1 VSRQTLSHQLWAE
14 FVGTAILVVFGDG
27 VVANVLYAT
36 RLGPGGYNWDT
47 IALGWAFAV
56 VMAIYVAGGI
66 TGAHINP
73 AVTLAAITRRTI
85 SVGTGLLYIVVQIV
99 GAFVGAFIVWLVYQG
114 SFATDGFR
122 NVFYTAPSAGYE
134 NMVFT
139 QYFTEIVCTFFLLVF
154 IYAIVDNL
162 RNVGPGANL
171 WPFMIGMA
179 VLAIGLSLGGP
190 TGYAINPA
198 RDLGPRLFAALVAN
212 DTAAF
217 SGAYFLVPI
226 LGPLLGGVAGAW
238 FYDFLVRPFLPAR
251 RELLPEP
258 RGADLA
264 PAPATPRRAA

>member
-1 VSRQTLSHQLWAE
+1 MSRRTLTHQLWAE
-14 FVGTAILVVFGDG
+14 FLGTAILVVFGTG
-27 VVANVLYAT
+27 AVANVLYAT
-36 RLGPGGYNWDT
+36 RLGAGGYNWDT
-47 IALGWAFAV
+47 IALGWGFAV

-85 SVGTGLLYIVVQIV
+85 SVSTGLLYMVVQV
-99 GAFVGAFIVWLVYQG
+99 LGGFVGALIVWLIYQG
-114 SFATDGFR
+114 SFVTDGFR
-122 NVFYTAPSAGYE
+122 NVFYTAPAPGYE

-139 QYFTEIVCTFFLLVF
+139 QYFTEFVGTFLLVVL

-162 RNVGPGANL
+162 RNVGPGGNL
-171 WPFMIGMA
+171 WPFMVGMA

-198 RDLGPRLFAALVAN
+198 RDLGPRLFSALVAS
-212 DTAAF
+212 DAAAF
-217 SGAYFLVPI
+217 SGTYFLVPI

-251 RELLPEP
+251 REPLPEP

-264 PAPATPRRAA
+264 PVPATPRRAA